1 MNAKINGAKLYREIA
16 RRQRNVA
23 TFAKEAGVSPL
34 SVSRAIKNSRANIE
48 TVGKLAAAL
57 DIDDPTEL
65 LLKPQEAQK

>member
-57 DIDDPTEL
+57 NIDDPCDL
-65 LLKPQEAQK
+65 LLKPEAPK